1 MPHVFGGGTAAEAL
15 GCDHIQRCWRNPTG
29 VQLVYSTLIA
39 PEGGTKS
46 AKEEAGS

>member
-1 MPHVFGGGTAAEAL
+1 MLAE
-15 GCDHIQRCWRNPTG
+15 PTG

-46 AKEEAGS
+46 EKEEAGS